1 MHIAVLLK
9 NDINTLLEVENNCQR
24 IPNIST
30 VIIILLWALRVSY

>member
-30 VIIILLWALRVSY
+30 VIIILLRALRVCY